1 LIEVALED
9 WDYIKQCALKG
20 KMNDPFIVT
29 TEKELDD
36 VLLKEMAEKWG
47 NTRHFDTNSTL
58 EERKVKLR
66 SAIHGAVG
74 SMHHEPRDKNLWKEL
89 KTPRHINNRED
100 AFELFMLRLRMAA
113 IGGAFMIG
121 PMLIMVLHRS
131 LLTSLLTA
139 SLCVVAFGLILT
151 IYLEKPF
158 EVLSGT
164 AAYAAV
170 MVVFVGTSGG
180 PGGGS

>member
-1 LIEVALED
+1 VTEEADVLIEVALED

-29 TEKELDD
+29 TEKELDY

-47 NTRHFDTNSTL
+47 NTRQFDTNSTL

-66 SAIHGAVG
+66 SAIHG
-74 SMHHEPRDKNLWKEL
+74 EPRDKNLWKEL
-89 KTPRHINNRED
+89 KTPRHIDNRKD

-113 IGGAFMIG
+113 IGGAFMVG

-180 PGGGS
+180 GS